1 MARAATQKAERPVES
16 AAIDFAGLSDLAGF
30 VVHLANLQLYRDYYE
45 RFAGNA
51 AGLTLGAFS
60 VMALIDANPGLRQGA
75 AAEALLIKRSNMTK
89 LINRL
94 ERQGLVRRRASGR
107 DRRSVGLHLTP
118 LGRRRLGLMLPA
130 IAAHDAEATA
140 PLDVRERR
148 LLVGLLGKV
157 VFAKRAP

>member
-75 AAEALLIKRSNMTK
+75 AAEALLI
-89 LINRL
+89 NRL